1 MASYEE
7 RARIKAIEAR
17 NELGI
22 GYLDSIDIFKILK
35 DRENIALI
43 STPFTGNISGLFM
56 RKGDSG
62 LIVINSARS
71 LGHQYFTAA
80 HEYYHLKYN
89 QGMTGRLC
97 TINKYDDDYEVEL
110 EANSFASY
118 FLLPDDALRYY
129 LNLRLQD
136 ISRKPNMR
144 DVIYLEN
151 YFNVSHTLML
161 LRLTKMGVIND
172 NEAEQMRTGVIR
184 NAIKL
189 GYNPKLY
196 KNTLDEGT
204 IVYSNYAE
212 LAEELLEKNKITY
225 GKYEE
230 LLIDGGYGEILF
242 GDGEDYGDTN
252 TDNI

>member
-1 MASYEE
+1 MAGYEE

-22 GYLDSIDIFKILK
+22 GYLDSIDIFKLLK
-35 DRENIALI
+35 DRENISI
-43 STPFTGNISGLFM
+43 ITTPFEGNISGLFM
-56 RKGDSG
+56 RKGNTG
-62 LIVINSARS
+62 LVVINSARS

-89 QGMTGRLC
+89 QGMTSRLC
-97 TINKYDDDYEVEL
+97 TINKYDDDYEIEL

-129 LNLRLQD
+129 LDSRLQGL
-136 ISRKPNMR
+136 SRKPNIR
-144 DVIYLEN
+144 DLIYLEN

-161 LRLTKMGVIND
+161 LRLTKMGAITN
-172 NEAEQMRTGVIR
+172 NEAEQMRTGVITHAVR
-184 NAIKL
+184 L
-189 GYNPKLY
+189 GYNPNLY
-196 KNTLDEGT
+196 KNTVNQGT
-204 IVYSNYAE
+204 IIYSNYAE
-212 LAEELLEKNKITY
+212 LAEELLEAGKITY

-242 GDGEDYGDTN
+242 GDGEEYGDSN